1 MSLEWNDFK
10 PEGYRFEYVLL
21 YRQGTYD
28 ENTSTWELLDV
39 SIVPLDQIPET
50 NSAATV
56 QQSSVV
62 VPTKLQRKH
71 LHLDVSIVPL
81 DQIPETNSAATV
93 QQSSV
98 VVPKELRRKHL
109 HLGTLGRK
117 HCTLRS
123 NPRINREGS

>member
-28 ENTSTWELLDV
+28 EDTSTWELLDV
-39 SIVPLDQIPET
+39 SIVPLDPIPET

-56 QQSSVV
+56 PQGSVV
-62 VPTKLQRKH
+62 IPKKLQRKH
-71 LHLDVSIVPL
+71 LHLDVSILPL

-93 QQSSV
+93 QGSV
-98 VVPKELRRKHL
+98 VVPKKLR
-109 HLGTLGRK
+109 
-117 HCTLRS
+117 
-123 NPRINREGS
+123 